1 MAAVGRSLV
10 ANLVNGVWLRR
21 GGVVA
26 TGHYIRLEGLSEI
39 EGYVERIG
47 ARTTLIQTPSGDLAR
62 VPNTILANSVFT
74 SFHLDPARDAV
85 TVDVEA
91 DTDVSPRRVVS
102 VLRQETKALAHS
114 VPGQVAGPDRIQQL
128 PGRFPG
134 CRRFVMR
141 WNVHDA
147 TQRDEIQRE
156 IGRRVIDR
164 LHREGI
170 RTPTLPQP
178 RDKP

>member
-1 MAAVGRSLV
+1 MRPGAVAVVSAWAVLLALLAMVAFLRPGPLSIAAILVAFLLAAVGRSLV

-26 TGHYIRLEGLSEI
+26 TGHYIRLEGLPDI

-74 SFHLDPARDAV
+74 SFHLDPAREAV

-91 DTDVSPRRVVS
+91 DADVSPRRVVS

-114 VPGQVAGPDRIQQL
+114 VPGQVAGPDRIQ
-128 PGRFPG
+128 
-134 CRRFVMR
+134 
-141 WNVHDA
+141 
-147 TQRDEIQRE
+147 
-156 IGRRVIDR
+156 
-164 LHREGI
+164 
-170 RTPTLPQP
+170 
-178 RDKP
+178 